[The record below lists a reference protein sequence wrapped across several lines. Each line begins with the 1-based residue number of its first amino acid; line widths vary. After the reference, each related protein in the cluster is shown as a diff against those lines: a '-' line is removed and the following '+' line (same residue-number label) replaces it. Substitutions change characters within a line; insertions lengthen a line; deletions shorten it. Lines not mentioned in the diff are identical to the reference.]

1 MSSGATGPVLLQLA
15 PRDASSDAME
25 AGLKAILQPHTGLYL
40 GSIVIGYTTDFLL
53 LGIMLTQLV
62 KWASYATE
70 DRWFIKIIVGWC
82 TLFGILGSIFN
93 LAFVFHVFVKDF
105 GIYSS
110 FSSPDWNSWRPI
122 VASLTSAGVQTFYCD
137 RAYKLSGRNKL
148 LGGVI
153 MLLILT
159 SVTGGIGS
167 KITLQSSA
175 SSAATIFIYIYTA
188 GAMAADFIITVS
200 IMWGLSR
207 SKSGFVQTDQIINKL
222 LTISAETQLPPT
234 LLAIAFLI
242 VFAYKSAKAAAHPGQ
257 VIIDVTTSLDG
268 FFMMIMPKTYIVGF
282 LAVLNARI
290 SLRAVASTNDGSGP
304 QWKQDSYQLR
314 KRTLQDTVKVTT
326 ETYVQDERYDIKTRS
341 VGQERYGHNG
351 NAGDLGEEDSIYKGE
366 FPKTPHTS
374 QTGLTTSTDVLIDSR
389 V

>member
-40 GSIVIGYTTDFLL
+40 GSIVIG
-53 LGIMLTQLV
+53 
-62 KWASYATE
+62 
-70 DRWFIKIIVGWC
+70 
-82 TLFGILGSIFN
+82 N

-175 SSAATIFIYIYTA
+175 SSATA